1 MKSNGLSRVFS
12 NTTIFCCS
20 AFFILKYLQN
30 RKRLIAV
37 EKKPMVT
44 NRERGE
50 EESIRSFRLTEAH

>member
-1 MKSNGLSRVFS
+1 MDSQESS
-12 NTTIFCCS
+12 PIPQ
-20 AFFILKYLQN
+20 FFVAQPSLYLLQN
-30 RKRLIAV
+30 RKRLIAI